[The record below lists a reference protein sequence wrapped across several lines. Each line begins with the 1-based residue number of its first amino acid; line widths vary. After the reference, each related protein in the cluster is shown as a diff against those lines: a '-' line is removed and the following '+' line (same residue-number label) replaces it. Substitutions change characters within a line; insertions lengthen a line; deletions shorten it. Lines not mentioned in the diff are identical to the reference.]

1 MSRIEVYEFGP
12 VLIFNGSIKVCSKEI
27 RITVYVFLSASKSY
41 TVYDI
46 QYIIGT
52 KCYRHY
58 IQSNRQLR
66 QLRILTWLESG
77 IE

>member
-12 VLIFNGSIKVCSKEI
+12 VLIFNGSIKVCSTEI

-46 QYIIGT
+46 QYIGT

-66 QLRILTWLESG
+66 QLRILTWLENG
-77 IE
+77 IQ